1 MESHRQGRRLITAP
15 RSRQRGITLLG
26 LLILAML
33 VGIVGLAGIKIVP
46 MYIMDLKLSKA
57 LEGISEDLNGKEV
70 SPQSIQYA
78 LAKRF
83 SVEDVNLPKDSIK
96 VAPSKNGFAVRIQY
110 ENRASYL
117 GDVWLMVIFD
127 KTVEIKK

>member
-1 MESHRQGRRLITAP
+1 V
-15 RSRQRGITLLG
+15 
-26 LLILAML
+26 L
-33 VGIVGLAGIKIVP
+33 VGVVGLAGIKIVP

-96 VAPSKNGFAVRIQY
+96 VAPSKNGFAVHIQY

-117 GDVWLMVIFD
+117 GDVWLMVVFD
-127 KTVEIKK
+127 KTVEIRK